1 MGKFINI
8 SATIDTKLNL
18 VQSQGQ
24 SCLSLLKVHCLDFK
38 MLENHTH
45 QYHVNLIFQ
54 FSKLNLAYLVLV
66 CFLGRSSWGQS
77 SLFTFLQKKTL
88 CSSDLLMLHDPVGIL
103 NKVYDKC
110 NDYQFKNYIL
120 FYLLLLHSQW
130 PSSNIKMFMTQLFV
144 LLSTKSVFQYQFC
157 DDDNIQMDPY
167 RALWSIDSL
176 AW

>member
-24 SCLSLLKVHCLDFK
+24 SCLSLLKVHCLDFN

-45 QYHVNLIFQ
+45 QYHVKLIFHSQ
-54 FSKLNLAYLVLV
+54 SWTCFFVLV

-167 RALWSIDSL
+167 RALW
-176 AW
+176 